1 MSHFRCGFDPELPIS
16 PRGTISPVTE
26 LTPEERQRLAEL
38 SYYEP
43 PEPVRHERRFP
54 FLRKLLAPFVAL
66 GAFLLK
72 FGAPLLKFKFL
83 FSIFVSAAFY
93 VWFGGWWFGVGLI
106 VLLFVHEMG
115 HVLEAKRQGLP
126 VSAPLFIP
134 FLGAMI
140 TMREMPQDAWNEAKV
155 AIAGPLIGSLGAAV
169 IWIVGEATDSNH
181 LKALAFLGFL
191 INLFNLLPVVPLDG
205 GRIVAALH
213 PALWVLG
220 FVGLLGLVVFAPNP
234 LLIII
239 VVLAGLE
246 LWNRWRMRNHPDLQS
261 YYRVTAPQRA
271 TVAVLYFGLAALLV
285 LGMEA
290 THLPRDVLR

>member
-1 MSHFRCGFDPELPIS
+1 MSRVS
-16 PRGTISPVTE
+16 E
-26 LTPEERQRLAEL
+26 LTPEERARLAEL
-38 SYYEP
+38 AYYEA
-43 PEPVRHERRFP
+43 PEPARHEPRFP
-54 FLRKLLAPFVAL
+54 FLRKLAGPFIAL
-66 GAFLLK
+66 GALLLK
-72 FGAPLLKFKFL
+72 FGGVLLKFKFF

-93 VWFGGWWFGVGLI
+93 VWFGGWWFGLGL
-106 VLLFVHEMG
+106 VLLLFVHEMG
-115 HVLEAKRQGLP
+115 HVLEARRQGLP

-155 AIAGPLIGSLGAAV
+155 AIAGPIVGSLGAAAL
-169 IWIVGEATDSNH
+169 WLAGLAFDSNH

-213 PALWVLG
+213 PALWVVG
-220 FVGLLGLVVFAPNP
+220 FAALLVLVAFSPNP

-239 VVLAGLE
+239 LVIAGME
-246 LWNRWRMRNHPDLQS
+246 LWQRWRMRNHPELQA
-261 YYRVTAPQRA
+261 YYKVTARRRVIMA
-271 TVAVLYFGLAALLV
+271 ALYFGLAALLV

>member
-1 MSHFRCGFDPELPIS
+1 MSRVS
-16 PRGTISPVTE
+16 E
-26 LTPEERQRLAEL
+26 LTPEERARLAEL
-38 SYYEP
+38 AYYEA
-43 PEPVRHERRFP
+43 PEPARHEPRFP
-54 FLRKLLAPFVAL
+54 FLRKLAGPFIAL
-66 GAFLLK
+66 GALLLK
-72 FGAPLLKFKFL
+72 FGGVLLKFKFF

-93 VWFGGWWFGVGLI
+93 VWFGGWWFGLGL
-106 VLLFVHEMG
+106 VLLLFVHEMG
-115 HVLEAKRQGLP
+115 HVLEARRQGLP

-155 AIAGPLIGSLGAAV
+155 AIAGPIVGSLGAAALWLAG
-169 IWIVGEATDSNH
+169 IAFDSNH

-213 PALWVLG
+213 PALWVVG
-220 FVGLLGLVVFAPNP
+220 FAALLVLVAFSPNP

-239 VVLAGLE
+239 LVIAGME
-246 LWNRWRMRNHPDLQS
+246 LWQRWRMRNHPELQA
-261 YYRVTAPQRA
+261 YYKVTARRRVIMA
-271 TVAVLYFGLAALLV
+271 ALYFGLAALLV

>member
-1 MSHFRCGFDPELPIS
+1 MS
-16 PRGTISPVTE
+16 E
-26 LTPEERQRLAEL
+26 LTPEERARLAEL
-38 SYYEP
+38 AYYEP
-43 PEPVRHERRFP
+43 PEPVRHEPRFP
-54 FLRKLLAPFVAL
+54 FLRKLLAPFVAA

-83 FSIFVSAAFY
+83 FSIFISAAFY
-93 VWFGGWWFGVGLI
+93 VWFGGWWFGIGLI

-169 IWIVGEATDSNH
+169 IYVAGVATDSNH

-213 PALWVLG
+213 PALWILG
-220 FVGLLGLVVFAPNP
+220 FVGLLGLVFFAPNP

-246 LWNRWRMRNHPDLQS
+246 LWNRWRMRNHPALQS
-261 YYRVTAPQRA
+261 YYRVTRPQRA
-271 TVAVLYFGLAALLV
+271 IVATLYFGLAALLV
-285 LGMEA
+285 LGMEVS
-290 THLPRDVLR
+290 HLPRNILR

>member
-1 MSHFRCGFDPELPIS
+1 MS
-16 PRGTISPVTE
+16 E
-26 LTPEERQRLAEL
+26 LTPEERARLAEL

-43 PEPVRHERRFP
+43 PEPVRHEPRFP
-54 FLRKLLAPFVAL
+54 FLRKLLAPFVAA
-66 GAFLLK
+66 GALLLK
-72 FGAPLLKFKFL
+72 IGAPLLKFKFL
-83 FSIFVSAAFY
+83 FSIFISAAFY
-93 VWFGGWWFGVGLI
+93 VWFGGWWFGIGLI

-126 VSAPLFIP
+126 VSAPMFIP
-134 FLGAMI
+134 FMI

-169 IWIVGEATDSNH
+169 IYALGVAADSNH

-220 FVGLLGLVVFAPNP
+220 FVGLLGLVFFAPNP

-246 LWNRWRMRNHPDLQS
+246 LWNRWRMRKHPAMQS
-261 YYRVTAPQRA
+261 YYRVTTAQRA
-271 TVAVLYFGLAALLV
+271 MVATLYFGLAALLV
-285 LGMEA
+285 LGMEVS
-290 THLPRDVLR
+290 HLPRDILR

>member
-1 MSHFRCGFDPELPIS
+1 MRHMS
-16 PRGTISPVTE
+16 E

-43 PEPVRHERRFP
+43 PEPVRHEGRFP
-54 FLRKLLAPFVAL
+54 FLRKLFAPLIAAGAL
-66 GAFLLK
+66 LLK
-72 FGAPLLKFKFL
+72 IGAPLLKFKFL
-83 FSIFVSAAFY
+83 FSIFISAAFY
-93 VWFGGWWFGVGLI
+93 VWFGGWWFGIGLI

-126 VSAPLFIP
+126 VSAPMFIP

-155 AIAGPLIGSLGAAV
+155 AIAGPLLGSLGAAV
-169 IWIVGEATDSNH
+169 IYAAGVATDSNH
-181 LKALAFLGFL
+181 LKALAFLGFFL
-191 INLFNLLPVVPLDG
+191 NLFNLLPVVPLDG

-220 FVGLLGLVVFAPNP
+220 FAGLLGLVFIAPNP
-234 LLIII
+234 ILIII
-239 VVLAGLE
+239 VVIAGLE
-246 LWNRWRMRNHPDLQS
+246 LWNRWRMRNHPELQS
-261 YYRVTAPQRA
+261 YYRVTTAQRA
-271 TVAVLYFGLAALLV
+271 IVATLYFGLAALLV

-290 THLPRDVLR
+290 AHLPRDILR